1 MALQQSGNHQVAT
14 AGQRTRSGNLQEA
27 IPGQR
32 TRSGNLQEAIPGQRT
47 RSGNLQAEIAEQG
60 PAGSDLFSVKGRT
73 GLVRSHKLNK
83 PDCDLQPS
91 YTAFG
96 QCMAAVV
103 IKKYLFCMKGFM
115 L

>member
-1 MALQQSGNHQVAT
+1 MALQQSGNHQVAI
-14 AGQRTRSGNLQEA
+14 AGQRTRSRNLQEA
-27 IPGQR
+27 IP
-32 TRSGNLQEAIPGQRT
+32 AQRT

-73 GLVRSHKLNK
+73 ELVRSHKLNK

>member
-14 AGQRTRSGNLQEA
+14 A
-27 IPGQR
+27 GQR

-73 GLVRSHKLNK
+73 GLVRFHKLNK